1 MTILTRLA
9 LERRSVTLLVVLLV
23 LVAGIVTYQR
33 LEREL
38 FPEIEFPN
46 IIIVSG
52 FPSADPETVARE
64 VSEPIEEAI
73 DGMDGLRQI
82 ESVSSEDLS
91 IVVASF
97 EFGEDMEDAKRT
109 IESNING
116 INFPDDVSFTEV
128 RRINN
133 NTFPVLQL
141 SLVGDDDIPSLQRVL
156 DDRILP
162 EIERTEGVLQVD
174 VIGRSQERVAVVVD
188 TDKLQDLGLS
198 TQQVSGAISGNNASF
213 PAGRVHQDGNTF
225 AIRAAHSLGSLEDIR
240 NLTVGFETA
249 SGGVVGL
256 DSPAAA
262 RPQLDRPVRLR
273 DVAEVSLSTEESTTI
288 SRSNGKPSL
297 NIEVIKDPNANT
309 VDVTSAIMS
318 SLEDLEG
325 LPPGVEILEIFNDG
339 PEVEKQLTNLLREG
353 LLGFLFAILAVFLFL
368 LNTRPSLWRGGMLTL
383 RPTAIIG
390 ISIPLSVLTG
400 ILIMGLSGLS
410 LNFMSLAGL
419 AIAVG
424 RVVDDSIVVLENM
437 YRHIQRGE
445 ERFAVALSAT
455 QEVGPAIV
463 SSTLTTVVV
472 FVPLAFIQGLVGEF
486 FTPFALSVSFALV
499 ASTLVALTAVPVLGS
514 LLLRQGDFQ
523 EEDISDAA
531 DSADRSRDTWLQ
543 RMYTPVLL
551 WTLRHRIITILLAL
565 ASLGGLLLVTVVPT
579 TLFPTGTPQYLTVSV
594 ELPDGTSAARTF
606 QEVLKVEEVLE
617 NFEAEGYVEVYQVT
631 LGRSSSQFIPG
642 GSGGGGFHL
651 AGMVVKLSGNVPDD
665 IADRVRS
672 RMPVTDGVDIT
683 VAEISNGPP
692 ADQLEV
698 TVSGTDFTDT
708 TAVALELEDQLNGI
722 DGIINVANDVS
733 RARQE
738 VAIAVDPAVAAEY
751 GLSTAAVGQQVN
763 RFIVGQSVTEVDLE
777 GVTMDVVVQGRP
789 EDADNIDKLK
799 NLNIEGPAG
808 VVKLGSISDI
818 AIEQG
823 PVSISRF
830 NLERSA
836 SITGVITAEDTGAV
850 SRRVDEVIS
859 RLETPPGVA
868 VKTGGIFEQISEGFA
883 DVGLAMA
890 VGVVLVYLVMVAT
903 LGSLGNPLIIVLS
916 LPLAVVGALS
926 ALAVTDRTLSL
937 SALMGFLL
945 LIGVVVTNAI
955 VLLTFVEQLRQGG
968 RDVYDALIE
977 GGRTRVRPILMTAFT
992 TTFALLPLAV
1002 AAEDDGGIVGAELA
1016 TVVIGGLISSTF
1028 LTLIAVPV
1036 IYSIFHVSIPNIP
1049 HRLAALVGHFRSTG
1063 AAATAEPAG
1072 GGD

>member
-9 LERRSVTLLVVLLV
+9 LERRPVTLLVILLV
-23 LVAGIVTYQR
+23 LVAGVVTYQR

-46 IIIVSG
+46 IIIISG
-52 FPSADPETVARE
+52 FPSGDPETVARE
-64 VSEPIEEAI
+64 VTEPIEEAI

-91 IVVASF
+91 MVVASF
-97 EFGEDMEDAKRT
+97 DFGEDMEDAKRT

-141 SLVGDDDIPSLQRVL
+141 SLVGDDDIPALQRVL
-156 DDRILP
+156 DDLILP

-174 VIGRSQERVAVVVD
+174 VIGRSQERVSVVVD
-188 TDKLQDLGLS
+188 TGKLQDLGLS
-198 TQQVSGAISGNNASF
+198 MQHVSGAISGNNASF

-240 NLTVGFETA
+240 NLTIGFETA
-249 SGGVVGL
+249 AGGVAGL
-256 DSPAAA
+256 DSPATSG
-262 RPQLDRPVRLR
+262 PLLDRPVLLR

-297 NIEVIKDPNANT
+297 NIEIIKDPHANT
-309 VDVTSAIMS
+309 VDVTSAITS
-318 SLEDLEG
+318 SLENLEG

-368 LNTRPSLWRGGMLTL
+368 LNTRPSLWRGGLLTL
-383 RPTAIIG
+383 RPTVIIG
-390 ISIPLSVLTG
+390 ISIPLSILTG

-445 ERFAVALSAT
+445 DRFAVALSAT

-514 LLLRQGDFQ
+514 FLLRQGDFP
-523 EEDISDAA
+523 EEDVSDG
-531 DSADRSRDTWLQ
+531 ADRRRDTWLQ
-543 RMYTPVLL
+543 RIYTPVLL
-551 WTLRHRIITILLAL
+551 WTLRHRIITILIAL
-565 ASLGGLLLVTVVPT
+565 ASLGGLALLTVVPI
-579 TLFPTGTPQYLTVSV
+579 TLFPSGTPQYLTISM
-594 ELPDGTSAARTF
+594 ELPDGTSAGRTF

-617 NFEAEGYVEVYQVT
+617 DFKEEGYVEVYQAT
-631 LGRSSSQFIPG
+631 LGRSSTQFIPTT
-642 GSGGGGFHL
+642 SGGGGFHL
-651 AGMVVKLSGNVPDD
+651 AGMIVKLSEDVPAD

-672 RMPVTDGVDIT
+672 RVPATDGVDIT
-683 VAEISNGPP
+683 IAEISDGPP
-692 ADQLEV
+692 GDQLEI
-698 TVSGTDFTDT
+698 TVSGSGFTDI
-708 TAVALELEDQLNGI
+708 TAVALALENELEDT

-733 RARQE
+733 RAREE
-738 VAIAVDPAVAAEY
+738 VTIAVDPSVAAEY
-751 GLSTAAVGQQVN
+751 GLSAAAVGRQVN
-763 RFIVGQSVTEVDLE
+763 RFIVGESVTEVDLE
-777 GVTMDVVVQGRP
+777 GITVDVIVQGPP
-789 EDADNIDKLK
+789 EDVDNIEKLK
-799 NLNIEGPAG
+799 NLNIEGPSG

-850 SRRVDEVIS
+850 SRRVDEAIS
-859 RLETPPGVA
+859 RLETPPGVT
-868 VKTGGIFEQISEGFA
+868 VKTGGIFEQIDEGFA

-968 RDVYDALIE
+968 MDVFDALIE

-1028 LTLIAVPV
+1028 LTLIVVPV
-1036 IYSIFHVSIPNIP
+1036 IYSIFYVSIPNIP
-1049 HRLAALVGHFRSTG
+1049 RRLAALVGRSRPTG
-1063 AAATAEPAG
+1063 AAATADPAG